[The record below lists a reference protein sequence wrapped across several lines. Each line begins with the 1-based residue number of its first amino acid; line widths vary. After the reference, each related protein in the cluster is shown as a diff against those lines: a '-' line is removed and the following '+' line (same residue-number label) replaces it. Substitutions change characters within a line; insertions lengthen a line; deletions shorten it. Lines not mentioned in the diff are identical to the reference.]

1 MGATC
6 CWILSRPGY
15 NYLSCKVQA
24 GRQHPCRRHGRVR
37 GCSCP
42 DQSRYRGEVQ
52 RGSLSLANFIHHS
65 AEAQLPLAITYESQ
79 QSAHPS
85 PPALTLLPVL
95 QHSWNNP
102 RSWPMLLHPCMHWST
117 HTQLVWSPEACDSS
131 NTAPGSRGSRLCGK
145 RQLSCVSCTEVL
157 SRHFPALSR
166 PVLTGNQDT

>member
-1 MGATC
+1 MLGNTKSVWILSISNHRTFIIKIPWAMGATC

-15 NYLSCKVQA
+15 NYLGCKVQA
-24 GRQHPCRRHGRVR
+24 GRQHPCRRRGRVR

-85 PPALTLLPVL
+85 PPALTFSQCYSTAETTPGHGQCYYIPVCTEVHT
-95 QHSWNNP
+95 HSWSGPLRRVIP
-102 RSWPMLLHPCMHWST
+102 R
-117 HTQLVWSPEACDSS
+117 TQPQGAG
-131 NTAPGSRGSRLCGK
+131 APGSVGKGS
-145 RQLSCVSCTEVL
+145 
-157 SRHFPALSR
+157 
-166 PVLTGNQDT
+166 